1 MNRIYIKN
9 YIIYN
14 LNIILNKAYQIVESI
29 GLVDAYAT
37 RI

>member
-1 MNRIYIKN
+1 MNRIKKKKN
-9 YIIYN
+9 Y
-14 LNIILNKAYQIVESI
+14 IILNKAYQMVETI